1 MRKICLTVVGLF
13 ISFFA
18 AFSQTSQTDS
28 AVYKNRKLKVDEIN
42 LVASYYHQDGD
53 HSPVTGGIGTQKLTN
68 LASSFEIKMVKYDR
82 RLRKHTFDFELGVDH
97 YTSASSDNIDPKTIS
112 SASKSDTRYYPSLNW
127 TVENEQKGTTF
138 GAGVGYSKEFDYTS
152 YNGNIS
158 FAKKT
163 RDRNG
168 EFTIKGQ
175 VYLDEVKLVKPIELR
190 TGASGDHYNSLARN
204 SYSGSLSYSQII
216 NQRLQIMFLLD
227 MIYQKGYLGLP
238 FYRIYFNDNSEHI
251 EHLPST
257 RFKLPI
263 GFRANYFLGD
273 KFIIRTFYRYY
284 QDDWG
289 LRAHTA
295 SIEVPVKITPFFS
308 VTPFYRF
315 YHQQAVDYF
324 APYLAHKTTEQY
336 YTSNYDLSTFNSHFI
351 GGGFRF
357 APPKGVFGSPHFNML
372 ELRYGHY
379 MKNIDFNAN
388 IVSVNLRF
396 K

>member
-13 ISFFA
+13 ISLFA
-18 AFSQTSQTDS
+18 AFPQSTQTDS
-28 AVYKNRKLKVDEIN
+28 SSYKSRKLSVDEVN

-68 LASSFEIKMVKYDR
+68 LASSIEIKMVKWG
-82 RLRKHTFDFELGVDH
+82 RKNNKHSFDFELGVDH
-97 YTSASSDNIDPKTIS
+97 YTSASSDNIDPHTIS
-112 SASKSDTRYYPSLNW
+112 SASKSDTRIYPSLNW
-127 TVENEQKGTTF
+127 SVENEQKGTTF
-138 GAGVGYSKEFDYTS
+138 GAGVAYSTEFDYTS
-152 YNGNIS
+152 YSGNIS

-163 RDRNG
+163 RDRSG
-168 EFTIKGQ
+168 EFSIKGQ

-190 TGASGDHYNSLARN
+190 TAASGDHYNSLARD

-216 NQRLQIMFLLD
+216 NQRLQVMFLLD
-227 MIYQKGYLGLP
+227 LIYQKGYLGLP
-238 FYRIYFNDNSEHI
+238 FYRVYFNDNSEHI

-257 RFKLPI
+257 RFKLPV

-273 KFIIRTFYRYY
+273 KIIIRGFYRYY

-289 LRAHTA
+289 LRAHTV
-295 SIEVPVKITPFFS
+295 SLETSVKLTPFFS

-315 YHQQAVDYF
+315 YTQQAIDYF
-324 APYLAHKTTEQY
+324 APYQSHATTEKY
-336 YTSNYDLSTFNSHFI
+336 YTSNYDLSTFNSHFV
-351 GGGFRF
+351 GAGFRL
-357 APPKGVFGSPHFNML
+357 APPKGVMGKPHFNMI

-379 MKNIDFNAN
+379 LKNNDFNAN
-388 IVSVNLRF
+388 IISINLRF